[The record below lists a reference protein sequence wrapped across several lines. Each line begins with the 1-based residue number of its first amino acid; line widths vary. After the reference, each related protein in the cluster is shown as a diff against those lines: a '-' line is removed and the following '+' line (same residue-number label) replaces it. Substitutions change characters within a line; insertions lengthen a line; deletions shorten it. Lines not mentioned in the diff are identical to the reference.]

1 MKHFL
6 GNRKREDEFTNSYKM
21 NNILQIEKE
30 LAPLR
35 QQLKEHELYN
45 SLKYINDVKLFME
58 SHVFAVWDFMSLLK
72 ALQREL
78 TCVTLP
84 WLPAVNTK
92 TARFIN
98 EIVLGE
104 ETDVNELGEPKSHF
118 EMYIDAMRQAG
129 ASTVQISS
137 FISDIIDGKPVEQ
150 TLENCSIIDEVKD
163 FVNFSFEVI
172 KTRQPHIIA
181 SSFTFGREDVIP
193 DMFLEIVKN
202 TEEKEGSSYSKLTYY
217 LNRHIELDGDE
228 HGPLSLQMIE
238 ELCGED
244 QQKWD
249 DVLYYAKES
258 LQKRVQLWDG
268 IAKQINQA
276 VLA

>member
-1 MKHFL
+1 M
-6 GNRKREDEFTNSYKM
+6 S
-21 NNILQIEKE
+21 NILHIEKE
-30 LAPLR
+30 LKSLR
-35 QQLKEHELYN
+35 QQLKDHELYN
-45 SLKYINDVKLFME
+45 SLNDINDVKLFME

-78 TCVTLP
+78 TCVNLP

-104 ETDVNELGEPKSHF
+104 ETDINELGEPKSHF

-129 ASTVQISS
+129 GSTSQISS
-137 FISDIIDGKPVEQ
+137 FISDILDSKSVEQ
-150 TLENCSIIDEVKD
+150 ALENCSIIEEVKD
-163 FVNFSFEVI
+163 FVSFSFEVI

-181 SSFTFGREDVIP
+181 SSFTYGREDVIP

-238 ELCGED
+238 ELCGND

-249 DVLYYAKES
+249 DVLFYAKES
-258 LQKRVQLWDG
+258 LQKRIQLWDG
-268 IAKQINQA
+268 ITKQINKA

>member
-1 MKHFL
+1 
-6 GNRKREDEFTNSYKM
+6 
-21 NNILQIEKE
+21 
-30 LAPLR
+30 
-35 QQLKEHELYN
+35 
-45 SLKYINDVKLFME
+45 
-58 SHVFAVWDFMSLLK
+58 
-72 ALQREL
+72 
-78 TCVTLP
+78 
-84 WLPAVNTK
+84 
-92 TARFIN
+92 
-98 EIVLGE
+98 
-104 ETDVNELGEPKSHF
+104 
-118 EMYIDAMRQAG
+118 MRQAG

-137 FISDIIDGKPVEQ
+137 FISEIIDGKPVELA
-150 TLENCSIIDEVKD
+150 LEGCSIIEEVKD

-172 KTRQPHIIA
+172 KTGQPHIIA

-258 LQKRVQLWDG
+258 LQKRIQLWDG
-268 IAKQINQA
+268 IARQINQT